1 MKQLLCA
8 LVTISFLQACS
19 PSNSSSSASPP
30 IIVAY
35 ASKPMSPAHARMIS
49 HVNYSFAKIEA
60 GKIATSHPNDSTNM
74 ANLQVIRLANP
85 AIQLLISVGG
95 WGLSGGFSDAALTA
109 ESRRIFAA
117 SCLDFIKKHQLDG
130 IDLDWEYPGQVG
142 AGNIN
147 RPEDKESFTLFLK
160 EIRVQLDQL
169 AKEEKRDTPYLLTI
183 ATGANQAYLDHTNMA
198 EAQQY
203 LDLVNIMTYDYTG
216 AWSERAGHHTNLA
229 ISGEPN
235 ANPHASQVAV
245 AQHLAAG
252 IPPEKLILGVAFY
265 GRSFSGVDSTETG
278 LYQPFSG
285 ESGALS
291 YQALAASYIDKNGF
305 TRYWDSLAQAPYLW
319 NDSARIFITYDDPES
334 LTNKAQFAADQG
346 LGGAMFWHYR
356 HDTTGVLLSSL
367 YRQLSQP

>member
-1 MKQLLCA
+1 MKLLLSA
-8 LVTISFLQACS
+8 LVTIFFFQACS
-19 PSNSSSSASPP
+19 PTSTESPASQP

-35 ASKPMSPAHARMIS
+35 ASKPMAPAHARMIS
-49 HVNYSFAKIEA
+49 HVNYSFARIEA
-60 GKIATSHPNDSTNM
+60 GKIATSHRDDSTNM
-74 ANLQVIRLANP
+74 ANLQVVRLANP
-85 AIQLLISVGG
+85 EIQLLISVGG

-109 ESRRIFAA
+109 ESRSIFAA
-117 SCLDFIKKHQLDG
+117 SCLEFIKKHQLDG

-147 RPEDKESFTLFLK
+147 RPEDRENFTLFLK
-160 EIRVQLDQL
+160 EIRTQLDRL
-169 AKEEKRDTPYLLTI
+169 AQTEKRDTPYLLTI
-183 ATGANQAYLDHTNMA
+183 ATGANQAYLDHTNME

-203 LDLVNIMTYDYTG
+203 LDLINIMTYDYSG
-216 AWSERAGHHTNLA
+216 AWAERAGHHTNLA
-229 ISGEPN
+229 ISGDSN

-252 IPPEKLILGVAFY
+252 IPSEKLILGVAFY
-265 GRSFSGVDSTETG
+265 GRSFSGVDSAGTG

-285 ESGALS
+285 ESGSLS
-291 YQALAASYIDKNGF
+291 YQELAASYVDQNGF
-305 TRYWDSLAQAPYLW
+305 ARYWDSLAQAPYLW

-334 LTNKAQFAADQG
+334 LTAKAKYAMAQG

-367 YRQLSQP
+367 YQQLSQP